1 MPNYRRANDS
11 DSDSSSS
18 SDSDSNSSNSSS
30 EEDDESSDDDRSYG
44 SDTGVLGAIGKASK
58 ASLKTSQQTT
68 TTTTKIKM
76 QDRSLMRIRRN
87 RSNSSYSSSSESSS
101 EAKDVPGETDDIAST
116 MEKLNLNDS
125 CVGGSSEVLFGGLFT
140 NVNAKQS
147 LVPPKIRTHTKLR
160 RLENVVARESEETS
174 TKYSTDSDFVRLSVS
189 SGQSVLM
196 SLPSGKGLLEDE
208 GSTSSGSTVVPT
220 ERNVIDGKHDLD
232 TPVSTAATEVVYQA
246 VGASP
251 KDSLLMDSPLN
262 NQSKLSNKRAEQSH
276 RISRTSS
283 TVPITVSKVISEKER
298 ATRTPLQRDRVR
310 KGKWSLGERIGLG
323 SFGEVHVGMN
333 KRTGSLIAVKSVNIL
348 TTECRDI
355 DDFQREIDL
364 MQVLAHPNIVQY
376 LGAEADEEKGLLYI
390 FQEWVPGGSVASLI
404 DKFGKLSPNVVQ
416 KYMLQTLHGLLY
428 LHSNNIVHRDI
439 KGGNILVDGIGAVK
453 LADFGASKYIGNG
466 SMAASLRGTPY
477 FMAPE
482 VFEKQYDGKKA
493 DIWSIGGVALQMI
506 TGNPP
511 WKSLKLGN
519 PMALFL
525 HIRETC
531 DLPPMS
537 HDDVPLILRQLI
549 EKCFLRDPDKRPTAG
564 QLISD
569 DFFTKKLENEDDD
582 GDEENSRSDL
592 HHSDAP
598 RTPRI
603 DVRSASKRAIM
614 MSEERRRGDRA
625 LFSHQRK
632 QNDQAI
638 LGFRT
643 DGVAQPYFF
652 RNKDRIHDENSE
664 KNIQNT
670 ISPLSCSGDKFVAE
684 KGDEY
689 PSWVV
694 KAMRDEDEAAKENTD
709 DYPSWVT
716 KAMNEEKK
724 RVKDIDEL
732 RELSAPPLQDSPHFK
747 ENAFK
752 DEDGYSKLILPP
764 ISPESIER
772 AKHSLK
778 NAWKS
783 PSKENTSRVVL
794 PPLVQKFQT
803 EPYADEDILPV
814 QYIDNIATPVASNS
828 KPNSRTKNDFV
839 TVRRRRRGK

>member
-1 MPNYRRANDS
+1 MPNYRRTN
-11 DSDSSSS
+11 DSDSSSC
-18 SDSDSNSSNSSS
+18 SNSSSS

-44 SDTGVLGAIGKASK
+44 SDTGVLGAIGKAPK
-58 ASLKTSQQTT
+58 TSLKTSQRTMTT
-68 TTTTKIKM
+68 NIKV
-76 QDRSLMRIRRN
+76 QDRSVMRIRRN

-101 EAKDVPGETDDIAST
+101 EAEDVVGETDDIAST

-125 CVGGSSEVLFGGLFT
+125 CVGGPSEISFGNLFT
-140 NVNAKQS
+140 NVNVKQS

-196 SLPSGKGLLEDE
+196 NLPSGKGLREDE

-220 ERNVIDGKHDLD
+220 ERNVIDGKQDLD
-232 TPVSTAATEVVYQA
+232 TPVSTAATEVVYQ
-246 VGASP
+246 VIGASP
-251 KDSLLMDSPLN
+251 KDSLLIDSPQI
-262 NQSKLSNKRAEQSH
+262 NQSKLSNKRADQSH
-276 RISRTSS
+276 RISRTRS
-283 TVPITVSKVISEKER
+283 TVPITVSKVISEKQR
-298 ATRTPLQRDRVR
+298 ATRTPLQRERVR

-333 KRTGSLIAVKSVNIL
+333 KRTGSLIAVKSVTIL

-364 MQVLAHPNIVQY
+364 MQVLVHPNIVQY
-376 LGAEADEEKGLLYI
+376 LGAETDEEKGLLYI
-390 FQEWVPGGSVASLI
+390 FQEWVPGGSIASLI

-416 KYMLQTLHGLLY
+416 TYMLQTLHGLLY

-439 KGGNILVDGIGAVK
+439 KGGNILVDGMGAVK

-493 DIWSIGGVALQMI
+493 DIWSVGGVALQMI

-531 DLPPMS
+531 DPPPMS
-537 HDDVPLILRQLI
+537 HNDVPLILRQLI

-582 GDEENSRSDL
+582 GDDENSRSDL
-592 HHSDAP
+592 SHSDAP
-598 RTPRI
+598 RTPRV

-643 DGVAQPYFF
+643 DGVAQPYYF
-652 RNKDRIHDENSE
+652 RNKDRIDVENSE

-670 ISPLSCSGDKFVAE
+670 ISPLSCSDDKFVAE

-724 RVKDIDEL
+724 RVEDIDEL
-732 RELSAPPLQDSPHFK
+732 PSRALSAPPLQESSHFK
-747 ENAFK
+747 ENSIE
-752 DEDGYSKLILPP
+752 DEDGYNKLILPP

-778 NAWKS
+778 NDWKS

-803 EPYADEDILPV
+803 EPYADEDTLPV
-814 QYIDNIATPVASNS
+814 QYIDNINTPVASNS
-828 KPNSRTKNDFV
+828 KSNSRTKNHFV
-839 TVRRRRRGK
+839 TVRRRK